1 MQRTQ
6 HNVNGILAENANL
19 TPIGENMEQTQ
30 IEGLHTKSLTRTL
43 QTCPG
48 HKTRKD

>member
-1 MQRTQ
+1 MQRIQ
-6 HNVNGILAENANL
+6 HNFNEILAKNANL

-30 IEGLHTKSLTRTL
+30 IKGLSTKSLTCSL

-48 HKTRKD
+48 HETRED